1 MADVILDLTDR
12 RILAALRSNG
22 RLSNAKLAEAVGLS
36 PTPVWNR
43 VRRLEEE
50 GVITGYAATID
61 QKALGLADTV
71 FIEITLD
78 RHDMAMVQ
86 DFGERLARM
95 KEVLEVFMVSG
106 DYDYLARVAVDGTA
120 GYEIFLRERLYSLP
134 GVRHCRSVF
143 TLRTLKRENS
153 LDPSC

>member
-1 MADVILDLTDR
+1 MAETSLDAADR
-12 RILAALRSNG
+12 RILAALRADG
-22 RLSNAKLAEAVGLS
+22 RLSNARLAELVGRS

-43 VRRLEEE
+43 VRRLEEQ
-50 GVITGYAATID
+50 GVITRYTAEID

-78 RHDMAMVQ
+78 RHDLGLVR

-95 KEVLEVFMVSG
+95 KDVLEVFMVSG

-120 GYEIFLRERLYSLP
+120 GYEVFLRESLYRLP
-134 GVRHCRSVF
+134 GVRNCRSVF
-143 TLRTLKRENS
+143 TLRTLKHES
-153 LDPSC
+153 SPDPS

>member
-1 MADVILDLTDR
+1 MAEPTLDAADR
-12 RILAALRSNG
+12 RILAALRADG
-22 RLSNAKLAEAVGLS
+22 RVSNARLAELVGLS

-43 VRRLEEE
+43 VRRLEEQ
-50 GVITGYAATID
+50 GVITGYRAEID

-78 RHDMAMVQ
+78 RHDLAGVR
-86 DFGERLARM
+86 DFGERLSRM

-120 GYEIFLRERLYSLP
+120 GYEVFLRERLYGLP
-134 GVRHCRSVF
+134 GVRNCRSVF
-143 TLRTLKRENS
+143 TLRTLKRETS
-153 LDPSC
+153 PDPS

>member
-1 MADVILDLTDR
+1 MSEPVLDAADR
-12 RILAALRSNG
+12 RILAALRADG
-22 RLSNAKLAEAVGLS
+22 RLSNARLAEQVGLS

-43 VRRLEEE
+43 VRRLEEQR
-50 GVITGYAATID
+50 VITGYAAQID

-78 RHDMAMVQ
+78 RHDMGLVR

-95 KEVLEVFMVSG
+95 KEVLELFMVSG
-106 DYDYLARVAVDGTA
+106 DYDYLARIAVDGTA
-120 GYEIFLRERLYSLP
+120 GYEVFLRERLYGLP

-143 TLRTLKRENS
+143 TLRTLKRDTS
-153 LDPSC
+153 PDPS

>member
-1 MADVILDLTDR
+1 MPEVLDHADR
-12 RILAALRSNG
+12 RILAALRTNG
-22 RLSNAKLAEAVGLS
+22 RLSNAKLAEMVGLS

-43 VRRLEEE
+43 VRRLEEQ
-50 GVITGYAATID
+50 GVITGYTAAID
-61 QKALGLADTV
+61 QKALGLPDTV

-120 GYEIFLRERLYSLP
+120 GYEVFLRVRLYSLP

-143 TLRTLKRENS
+143 TLRTLKHETS
-153 LDPSC
+153 PDPS